1 MYWGDFLFSN
11 KLFLG
16 NVFRGVRLLGFG
28 NASGFGLEGQTDFSF
43 NFTKVFRI
51 LIERE
56 KGDSWILQL
65 RPDNLMVLRIV
76 SQAAAAVGSI
86 VEF

>member
-1 MYWGDFLFSN
+1 MIDGLELE
-11 KLFLG
+11 K
-16 NVFRGVRLLGFG
+16 
-28 NASGFGLEGQTDFSF
+28 ASGFGLERQIDFLLTF
-43 NFTKVFRI
+43 RKVFRI

-76 SQAAAAVGSI
+76 SHAKAAVGSN